1 MLRTRGINSCVNR
14 FQLRRKGTR
23 KFLLISLSI
32 RYHPLA
38 ISQQS
43 TRWNLSGHASCMALS
58 MILLTVNVPVHSP
71 VWLQTISG
79 YPNEGEGSRLEIERK
94 TKRLQSDECGWNG
107 MKDVCLVRTQCDL
120 SWHFEYPKRTHELPV
135 VRCFL
140 FSQVSLLANT
150 DLWSVN

>member
-32 RYHPLA
+32 RYHPPA
-38 ISQQS
+38 ILRQS
-43 TRWNLSGHASCMALS
+43 THWNLSGHTSCIALS

-79 YPNEGEGSRLEIERK
+79 CPNEGEGSRLEIERK
-94 TKRLQSDECGWNG
+94 TERLQSDECGWNG
-107 MKDVCLVRTQCDL
+107 MKDACLVRTQCDL

-135 VRCFL
+135 DDVFCFI
-140 FSQVSLLANT
+140 QLA
-150 DLWSVN
+150 